1 MLECW
6 HRFDENYVPEE
17 RHVAASMSLY
27 SMDQNWYMDTGATD
41 NITSDLEKLAV
52 RDKYNG
58 GDQIHTANGAGME
71 IKHIGHSIVH
81 TPTRDLHLNNI
92 LHVPKA
98 AKNLVSVHR
107 LTKDNPTFLEF
118 HPDYFLIKDQVTKN
132 TILGGSCRRGLY
144 PLPPSSTIKQ
154 AFGVVKPSFER
165 WHSRLGHASAPIIS
179 KVISMNNLPCLGESD
194 KESVCDACQKA
205 KSHQLPYPKSHSVS
219 SQPLQLI
226 FSDVW
231 GPSPFCVGR
240 NKYYVSFI
248 DDYSKFVWLYPLK
261 HKSDVFQKFHEFQNL
276 VERLFN
282 RKIISMQTD
291 WGGEYQK
298 LHSFFE
304 RIGISHLVSCPHAH
318 QQNGAAERKH
328 RHIVEVGL
336 ALLAHASMPLKF
348 WEDAFI
354 VATYLI
360 NRTPSRVI
368 NFETPLE
375 RLFHQKP
382 DYSSL
387 RIFGCAC
394 WPNLRPYNTHKF
406 QFRSTR
412 CVFLGYSPLH
422 KGFKCLDPSTV

>member
-1 MLECW
+1 
-6 HRFDENYVPEE
+6 
-17 RHVAASMSLY
+17 
-27 SMDQNWYMDTGATD
+27 
-41 NITSDLEKLAV
+41 
-52 RDKYNG
+52 
-58 GDQIHTANGAGME
+58 
-71 IKHIGHSIVH
+71 
-81 TPTRDLHLNNI
+81 
-92 LHVPKA
+92 
-98 AKNLVSVHR
+98 
-107 LTKDNPTFLEF
+107 
-118 HPDYFLIKDQVTKN
+118 
-132 TILGGSCRRGLY
+132 
-144 PLPPSSTIKQ
+144 
-154 AFGVVKPSFER
+154 
-165 WHSRLGHASAPIIS
+165 
-179 KVISMNNLPCLGESD
+179 MNNLPCLGESN
-194 KESVCDACQKA
+194 KESVCDACQEA
-205 KSHQLPYPKSHSVS
+205 KSHQLPYPKLHSVS
-219 SQPLQLI
+219 TQPLQLI

-240 NKYYVSFI
+240 NIFYVSFI
-248 DDYSKFVWLYPLK
+248 DDYSKLVRLYPLK
-261 HKSDVFQKFHEFQNL
+261 HKSEVFQIFNEFQNL

-291 WGGEYQK
+291 WGGEYKK
-298 LHSFFE
+298 LHLFFD

-328 RHIVEVGL
+328 QHIVEVGL

-360 NRTPSRVI
+360 NHTPSRVI

-375 RLFHQKP
+375 RLFQQNP

-394 WPNLRPYNTHKF
+394 WPNLRPYNAHKF

-422 KGFKCLDPSTV
+422 KGFKCLDPSTRASLYLSGRNI

>member
-1 MLECW
+1 
-6 HRFDENYVPEE
+6 
-17 RHVAASMSLY
+17 
-27 SMDQNWYMDTGATD
+27 
-41 NITSDLEKLAV
+41 
-52 RDKYNG
+52 
-58 GDQIHTANGAGME
+58 
-71 IKHIGHSIVH
+71 
-81 TPTRDLHLNNI
+81 
-92 LHVPKA
+92 
-98 AKNLVSVHR
+98 
-107 LTKDNPTFLEF
+107 
-118 HPDYFLIKDQVTKN
+118 
-132 TILGGSCRRGLY
+132 
-144 PLPPSSTIKQ
+144 
-154 AFGVVKPSFER
+154 
-165 WHSRLGHASAPIIS
+165 
-179 KVISMNNLPCLGESD
+179 MNNLPCLGESN

-261 HKSDVFQKFHEFQNL
+261 HKSEVFQKFHEFQNL

-354 VATYLI
+354 AATYLI

-394 WPNLRPYNTHKF
+394 WPNLRPYNAHKF

-422 KGFKCLDPSTV
+422 KGFKCLDPSTGRVYISRDVTFDENIFPFAQLHPNAGTRLRHEISLLPSDLRPSTFDQRGELSSDHMFNSNNSCDEVCAENRGI